1 MQPLM
6 SRFLAAEQ
14 DSGKP
19 VPPSNGARDDAPDP
33 EALLKAIV
41 RSGRGHHKI
50 YVGAAAGVGKTY
62 RALQE
67 IREKQRAGV
76 DAIIGLLETH
86 GRAETL
92 ALAEGLELQPRLDID
107 YKGVKLTEMDTAGLI
122 ARRPELVLVDEL
134 AHTNVPGSKQ
144 QKRFQDVEDLLEAGI
159 NVISTMN
166 VQHIESTND
175 LVARL
180 TGVQV
185 KERVPDRILLEA
197 DEVILV
203 DVTPELLQERLKAG
217 KIYARDK
224 IEQALANFFTAEN
237 LAALRELALR
247 QVADAVEEPPL
258 DGEVSGIKERI
269 VVAVTASPNA
279 PRLIRRGARLAQR
292 MNGEFHVVHVRD
304 RRLTREQERLLDI
317 QRLVTESLEGHFWQL
332 ESTRPALA
340 LTAFIEQQ
348 HITQVVMGASLRS
361 PLQELLKGSIINHVL
376 HHTHE
381 VDVYII
387 GQ

>member
-41 RSGRGHHKI
+41 RSGHGHHKI

-92 ALAEGLELQPRLDID
+92 ALAEGLELQPRLEID

-134 AHTNVPGSKQ
+134 AHTNVPGSKR

-185 KERVPDRILLEA
+185 KERVPDRVLLEA

-258 DGEVSGIKERI
+258 DGEASGIKERI

-279 PRLIRRGARLAQR
+279 PRLIRRGARLTQR

-376 HHTHE
+376 HHTHG